1 MKRCER
7 RNDKMENYT
16 EKNSSS
22 TEKSNGN
29 YATGQGNPLYDM
41 FVTQLSRL
49 HTVCSKEALARGFGQ
64 ANLVRSIGETWF
76 VDPRYG
82 RGSYWFYL
90 MDGDTIVVSMDIT
103 YERAVEASIETVPYL
118 GFGLYEHAMPMYCSP
133 ECAGSNCKLIG
144 HDWNGGPYIS
154 SFESGKRLSSAS
166 ITIATEAI
174 RRYADALHC
183 DEKKLRRAI
192 GQLTTSD
199 GVPGLPSALRGL
211 DITYPAA
218 SVADSYYHAKVIEC
232 FALLASSIPERVTAA
247 DAVHISDRDCVECIC
262 SYIDSNLSSD
272 LSTKTLCDIAHVS
285 EGKMISAFRN
295 VQGDTPQSYIRA
307 QRLEYG
313 RRLLLDG
320 SRKIGEIAKSA
331 GYRNQG
337 AFTDAFKRAYG
348 TTPRAYRK
356 RLRIE

>member
-1 MKRCER
+1 
-7 RNDKMENYT
+7 MENYA
-16 EKNSSS
+16 EKKTSS
-22 TEKSNGN
+22 TEKSNESN
-29 YATGQGNPLYDM
+29 AAEQENPLYKM
-41 FVTQLSRL
+41 FVTQLSQL
-49 HTVCSKEALARGFGQ
+49 HTVCAEEALARGFGQ

-90 MDGDTIVVSMDIT
+90 MDRDTIVVSMDIT
-103 YERAVEASIETVPYL
+103 YKRAVEAVIETIPYL

-144 HDWNGGPYIS
+144 HNWDGGLHIS
-154 SFESGKRLSSAS
+154 SFEPGKRLSSAS
-166 ITIATEAI
+166 ITIAPEAI
-174 RRYADALHC
+174 HRYADALRC
-183 DEKKLRRAI
+183 DVEKLHRAI
-192 GQLTTSD
+192 VGLTMSD

-211 DITYPAA
+211 NITCSAA
-218 SVADSYYHAKVIEC
+218 SVADAYYHAKVIEC
-232 FALLASSIPERVTAA
+232 FALLATSIHVKSTAA
-247 DAVHISDRDCVECIC
+247 DAVRISDRDCVSCIC
-262 SYIDSNLSSD
+262 SYIDGNLSSD

-295 VQGDTPQSYIRA
+295 VQGETPQSYIRA

-313 RRLLLDG
+313 RRLLLDE
-320 SRKIGEIAKSA
+320 SREIGKIAKSA

-356 RLRIE
+356 RLRAE

>member
-1 MKRCER
+1 
-7 RNDKMENYT
+7 MENYT

-41 FVTQLSRL
+41 FVTQLSQL

-76 VDPRYG
+76 VDPQYG
-82 RGSYWFYL
+82 KGSYWFYL

-118 GFGLYEHAMPMYCSP
+118 GFGLYEHAMPMYCLP

-144 HDWNGGPYIS
+144 HDWDGGPYIS

-166 ITIATEAI
+166 ITITPEAI

-183 DEKKLRRAI
+183 DEKKLRRVI

-199 GVPGLPSALRGL
+199 GVPGLPSALRGF

-247 DAVHISDRDCVECIC
+247 DAVRISDRDCVECIC

-295 VQGDTPQSYIRA
+295 VQGDTPQNYIRA

-320 SRKIGEIAKSA
+320 NRKIGEIAKSA

>member
-41 FVTQLSRL
+41 FVTQLSQL

-76 VDPRYG
+76 VDPQYG
-82 RGSYWFYL
+82 KGSYWFYL
-90 MDGDTIVVSMDIT
+90 MDHDTIVVSMDIT

-144 HDWNGGPYIS
+144 HDWDGGPYIS

-166 ITIATEAI
+166 ITITPEAI
-174 RRYADALHC
+174 RHYADALHC

-192 GQLTTSD
+192 GQLTASD
-199 GVPGLPSALRGL
+199 GVPGLPSALRGI

-232 FALLASSIPERVTAA
+232 FALLASSIPERVTAT
-247 DAVHISDRDCVECIC
+247 DIIRISDRDCVERIC

-295 VQGDTPQSYIRA
+295 VQGDTPQNYIRT

-348 TTPRAYRK
+348 TTPRTYRK
-356 RLRIE
+356 KLRIE

>member
-1 MKRCER
+1 
-7 RNDKMENYT
+7 MENYT

-41 FVTQLSRL
+41 FVTQLSQL

-76 VDPRYG
+76 VDPQYG
-82 RGSYWFYL
+82 KGSYWFYL

-144 HDWNGGPYIS
+144 HDWDGGPYIS

-166 ITIATEAI
+166 ITIAPEAI

-199 GVPGLPSALRGL
+199 GVPGLPSALRGI

-232 FALLASSIPERVTAA
+232 FALLASSIPERVTAT
-247 DAVHISDRDCVECIC
+247 DIVRISDRDCVECIC

-295 VQGDTPQSYIRA
+295 VQGDTPQNYIRT

-348 TTPRAYRK
+348 TTPRTYRK
-356 RLRIE
+356 KLRIE

>member
-41 FVTQLSRL
+41 FVTQLSQL

-76 VDPRYG
+76 VDPQYG
-82 RGSYWFYL
+82 KGSYWFYL

-103 YERAVEASIETVPYL
+103 YERAVEASIETIPYL

-144 HDWNGGPYIS
+144 HDWDGGPYIS

-166 ITIATEAI
+166 ITIAPEAI

-199 GVPGLPSALRGL
+199 GVPGLPSALRGI

-232 FALLASSIPERVTAA
+232 FALLASSIPERVTAT
-247 DAVHISDRDCVECIC
+247 DIVRISDRDCVECIC

-295 VQGDTPQSYIRA
+295 VQGDTPQNYIRT

-320 SRKIGEIAKSA
+320 SRKIGEIAKSV

-348 TTPRAYRK
+348 TTPRTYRK
-356 RLRIE
+356 KLRIE

>member
-1 MKRCER
+1 
-7 RNDKMENYT
+7 MENDA

-22 TEKSNGN
+22 AEKSNGS
-29 YATGQGNPLYDM
+29 YAAEQGSPLYDM
-41 FVTQLSRL
+41 FVTQLARL
-49 HTVCSKEALARGFGQ
+49 HTVCAKEAIARGFGQ

-103 YERAVEASIETVPYL
+103 YERAVEAAIETVPYL
-118 GFGLYEHAMPMYCSP
+118 GFGLYEHAMPEYCSP

-144 HDWNGGPYIS
+144 HDWDGGTYTS
-154 SFESGKRLSSAS
+154 SFEPGKRLSSAS
-166 ITIATEAI
+166 ITIAPQAM
-174 RRYADALHC
+174 RRYADALRC

-192 GQLTTSD
+192 ERLTTSD
-199 GVPGLPSALRGL
+199 GVPGLPSALRGF

-218 SVADSYYHAKVIEC
+218 SVADAYYHAKVIEC
-232 FALLASSIPERVTAA
+232 FALLASGIPEKGAA
-247 DAVHISDRDCVECIC
+247 AAARISDKDCVECIC
-262 SYIDSNLSSD
+262 SYIDGNLSSD

-295 VQGDTPQSYIRA
+295 VLGDTPQSYIRA
-307 QRLEYG
+307 RRLEHG

-320 SRKIGEIAKSA
+320 RREIGGIAKSA

>member
-1 MKRCER
+1 
-7 RNDKMENYT
+7 MENYT

-41 FVTQLSRL
+41 FVTQLSQL

-76 VDPRYG
+76 VDPQYG
-82 RGSYWFYL
+82 KGSYWFYL

-133 ECAGSNCKLIG
+133 EFAGSNCKLIG
-144 HDWNGGPYIS
+144 HDWDGGPYIS

-166 ITIATEAI
+166 ITITPEAI
-174 RRYADALHC
+174 HRYADALHC

-192 GQLTTSD
+192 GQLTASD

-232 FALLASSIPERVTAA
+232 FALLASSIPERVTTA
-247 DAVHISDRDCVECIC
+247 DAVRISDRDCVECIC

-320 SRKIGEIAKSA
+320 SRKIGEIAKST

>member
-1 MKRCER
+1 
-7 RNDKMENYT
+7 MENHA
-16 EKNSSS
+16 EKNSSF
-22 TEKSNGN
+22 TEKSNESH
-29 YATGQGNPLYDM
+29 ASEQGNQLYDM
-41 FVTQLSRL
+41 FVTQLSQL
-49 HTVCSKEALARGFGQ
+49 HTVCAKEALAHGFGR
-64 ANLVRSIGETWF
+64 ADLVRSIGETWF
-76 VDPRYG
+76 VDPQYG
-82 RGSYWFYL
+82 KGSYWFYL

-103 YERAVEASIETVPYL
+103 YARTVKAAIETVPYL

-154 SFESGKRLSSAS
+154 SFESDKRLSSAS
-166 ITIATEAI
+166 ITIAPEAI
-174 RRYADALHC
+174 RRYANALGC
-183 DEKKLRRAI
+183 DEKKLHRAI
-192 GQLTTSD
+192 RQLTTSN

-211 DITYPAA
+211 DITYPVA
-218 SVADSYYHAKVIEC
+218 SVADAYYHAKVIEC
-232 FALLASSIPERVTAA
+232 FALLASSISEKGIAPN
-247 DAVHISDRDCVECIC
+247 AVRISDRDCVECIC
-262 SYIDSNLSSD
+262 SYIDNNLSSNLS
-272 LSTKTLCDIAHVS
+272 TKALCDIAHVS

-320 SRKIGEIAKSA
+320 SREIGEIAKSA

-348 TTPRAYRK
+348 TTPCAYRK